1 MYYALLRWWS
11 ELQVMEAGLAGLK
24 IETDCANW
32 PVAMFCDYDV
42 RDVFAF
48 GFRVVDVVT
57 IDEHDDIRILLD
69 GAAFAK
75 I

>member
-1 MYYALLRWWS
+1 
-11 ELQVMEAGLAGLK
+11 MEAGLAGLK

-48 GFRVVDVVT
+48 GFRVIDVVAV
-57 IDEHDDIRILLD
+57 DEHDDIRILLD
-69 GAAFAK
+69 TVVNYNIASYK
-75 I
+75 VM